1 MVLRGQEPGP
11 ALDEEDV
18 EEEQKEGEGRREDRG
33 GAGRVDRI
41 KRRRIA
47 GEDDTDRDIRVARE
61 IAGLDAV
68 AGGDRE
74 REFKVRSA
82 GAGADAALL
91 DAQGHTILFPMDE
104 QKKPQ
109 TESKDITVKPDQ
121 RRLYD
126 EKDAWY
132 ASSIGDI
139 SSRDIPLNK
148 DVWGNED
155 PRRQERS
162 QRRMASADPLMAIKR
177 GVGQLRETERARKKI
192 EEERR
197 RELEALR
204 REQDD
209 EVYRSRRRRER
220 SASPD
225 GSRSRDGERSRHRH
239 RHRHGHRDG
248 SRHRHHEH
256 GHSHREHDR
265 DRGDRHSSS
274 SHHRSSHH
282 HRSRS
287 ER

>member
-1 MVLRGQEPGP
+1 MVLHLLGKKSWNVYNQDNIARVRRDEAEAAEREREKAQRGRQRDAERRMVVLRGQEPGP

-18 EEEQKEGEGRREDRG
+18 EVEQKEGERRREDRG

-61 IAGLDAV
+61 IAGLDGV
-68 AGGDRE
+68 AGGGDRE

-91 DAQGHTILFPMDE
+91 DAQGHTILFPIDE
-104 QKKPQ
+104 KKKPQ
-109 TESKDITVKPDQ
+109 TESKDITIKPDQ
-121 RRLYD
+121 KRLYD

-197 RELEALR
+197 RELEALK

-209 EVYRSRRRRER
+209 E
-220 SASPD
+220 
-225 GSRSRDGERSRHRH
+225 GWGE
-239 RHRHGHRDG
+239 
-248 SRHRHHEH
+248 E
-256 GHSHREHDR
+256 
-265 DRGDRHSSS
+265 
-274 SHHRSSHH
+274 
-282 HRSRS
+282 
-287 ER
+287 